1 MNIIEAV
8 QKATEQNQA
17 IMCLDRNEWI
27 VCSGG
32 QLRWKSNRQPANLTV
47 KDIMSDKWIS
57 EDSLL
62 TLSKLQIKEALN
74 LIELGLNP
82 DGKIEIKNTDKFFE
96 AIQNASHTNKSRHC
110 GELIIEA

>member
-8 QKATEQNQA
+8 LKATEQNQA
-17 IMCLDRNEWI
+17 IMCLDRNEWL

-47 KDIMSDKWIS
+47 KDIMSEKWIS

-62 TLSKLQIKEALN
+62 TVSKLQIKEAFR
-74 LIELGLNP
+74 LIELGLNSE
-82 DGKIEIKNTDKFFE
+82 GNVEIKNTDAFFE
-96 AIQNASHTNKSRHC
+96 AIQNASHTNKLRHV
-110 GELIIEA
+110 GELIVEA